1 MDVPMRRVIG
11 SLILLLGVSL
21 FAIGLHSGQLDTVMQ
36 IVKKVLE
43 AAVAG
48 AP

>member
-1 MDVPMRRVIG
+1 MDLPMRRVVG

-21 FAIGLHSGQLDTVMQ
+21 LAIGLHSGQIDTVMQ
-36 IVKKVLE
+36 IVKRVLE

>member
-1 MDVPMRRVIG
+1 MDVPLRRVFG

-21 FAIGLHSGQLDTVMQ
+21 LAVGLNSGQLDTVMQ
-36 IVKKVLE
+36 IVKRVLE

>member
-1 MDVPMRRVIG
+1 MDVPMRRVLG
-11 SLILLLGVSL
+11 SLILLLGVTL
-21 FAIGLHSGQLDTVMQ
+21 LAIGLHSGQLDTVIQ
-36 IVKKVLE
+36 IVTRVLE

>member
-1 MDVPMRRVIG
+1 MRRVVG

-21 FAIGLHSGQLDTVMQ
+21 FAIGLHSGQLDAVMQ
-36 IVKKVLE
+36 VVKQVLE

>member
-1 MDVPMRRVIG
+1 MDASMRRVIG
-11 SLILLLGVSL
+11 SLVLLSGVTFL
-21 FAIGLHSGQLDTVMQ
+21 VIGLYSGQIDTVMQ
-36 IVKKVLE
+36 IVKRILE

>member
-1 MDVPMRRVIG
+1 MRRVVG
-11 SLILLLGVSL
+11 SLILLLGVTML
-21 FAIGLHSGQLDTVMQ
+21 AIGLHSGQFDTVMR
-36 IVKKVLE
+36 IVRRVLE

>member
-1 MDVPMRRVIG
+1 MDVPLRRVIG
-11 SLILLLGVSL
+11 SVILLLGISL
-21 FAIGLHSGQLDTVMQ
+21 LVVGLHSGQLDTVMQ
-36 IVKKVLE
+36 IVKQVLE

>member
-1 MDVPMRRVIG
+1 MDVSIRRVIG

-36 IVKKVLE
+36 VVKQVLE

>member
-11 SLILLLGVSL
+11 SLILLLGVTL
-21 FAIGLHSGQLDTVMQ
+21 LAIGLHSGQLDTVIQ
-36 IVKKVLE
+36 IVRRVLE

>member
-1 MDVPMRRVIG
+1 MDVSMRRVIG
-11 SLILLLGVSL
+11 SLILLSGVTFL
-21 FAIGLHSGQLDTVMQ
+21 VIGLYSGQIDTVIQ
-36 IVKKVLE
+36 IVKRILE

>member
-1 MDVPMRRVIG
+1 MDVPTRRVIG

-21 FAIGLHSGQLDTVMQ
+21 FAIGLHSGQLDSVMQ
-36 IVKKVLE
+36 IVKRVLE